1 MLFPAR
7 DAARPPARIPSPHPG
22 DRHDRFRV
30 RAPAHA
36 DAAPPAEPGA
46 RPGGSAVSPAAACS
60 APATGFAAL
69 VRGTRDRSDRPSRLG
84 RLFAVVAIVEAIT
97 WTGLLVGM
105 FLKYV
110 TETTELGVY
119 VFGRLHGVAF
129 VLYVIVTA
137 VAAIR
142 LRWGWKPA
150 LLAGVAAIPPLA
162 TLPLEVG
169 LRRRGYLRQ
178 PADAVDGSAP
188 AGAAPGGATSRG

>member
-1 MLFPAR
+1 MTNA
-7 DAARPPARIPSPHPG
+7 PHP
-22 DRHDRFRV
+22 
-30 RAPAHA
+30 A
-36 DAAPPAEPGA
+36 AAPHPEPGA
-46 RPGGSAVSPAAACS
+46 DPAGSRAAAS

-84 RLFAVVAIVEAIT
+84 RLFAVVAIVEAVT

-119 VFGRLHGVAF
+119 VFGRLHGAAF
-129 VLYVIVTA
+129 VVYVIVTA

-178 PADAVDGSAP
+178 PAGVAADASRATEAVSG
-188 AGAAPGGATSRG
+188 GGASRG

>member
-1 MLFPAR
+1 MTNA
-7 DAARPPARIPSPHPG
+7 PHP
-22 DRHDRFRV
+22 
-30 RAPAHA
+30 
-36 DAAPPAEPGA
+36 DAAPPAERGT
-46 RPGGSAVSPAAACS
+46 RPTGSPATSAAAGT
-60 APATGFAAL
+60 APASGFAAL

-84 RLFAVVAIVEAIT
+84 RLFAIVAIVEAVT

-110 TETTELGVY
+110 TETTELGVF
-119 VFGRLHGVAF
+119 VFGRLHGAAF

-150 LLAGVAAIPPLA
+150 ILAGVAAIPPLA

-178 PADAVDGSAP
+178 PADAVDGGTRGSADAAP
-188 AGAAPGGATSRG
+188 ASGGATSRG

>member
-1 MLFPAR
+1 MTNA
-7 DAARPPARIPSPHPG
+7 PHP
-22 DRHDRFRV
+22 
-30 RAPAHA
+30 

-46 RPGGSAVSPAAACS
+46 RPGGSAVSPATAGS

>member
-1 MLFPAR
+1 MTNA
-7 DAARPPARIPSPHPG
+7 PHP
-22 DRHDRFRV
+22 
-30 RAPAHA
+30 
-36 DAAPPAEPGA
+36 DAAPHAEPGA
-46 RPGGSAVSPAAACS
+46 RPAGSSGSPAAS
-60 APATGFAAL
+60 ATGFAAL

-84 RLFAVVAIVEAIT
+84 RLFAVVAVVEAIT

-119 VFGRLHGVAF
+119 VFGRLHGAAF

-162 TLPLEVG
+162 TLPLDVG
-169 LRRRGYLRQ
+169 LRRRGYLRH
-178 PADAVDGSAP
+178 PADAVGGRP
-188 AGAAPGGATSRG
+188 HAGAAPGSATSRA

>member
-1 MLFPAR
+1 MTNA
-7 DAARPPARIPSPHPG
+7 PHP
-22 DRHDRFRV
+22 
-30 RAPAHA
+30 
-36 DAAPPAEPGA
+36 DAAPPAERGT
-46 RPGGSAVSPAAACS
+46 RPTGSPATSAAAGA
-60 APATGFAAL
+60 APASGFAAL

-84 RLFAVVAIVEAIT
+84 RLFAVVAIVEAVT

-110 TETTELGVY
+110 TETTELGVF
-119 VFGRLHGVAF
+119 VFGRLHGAAF

-150 LLAGVAAIPPLA
+150 ILAGVAAIPPLA

-178 PADAVDGSAP
+178 PADAVDGETRGTPASAP
-188 AGAAPGGATSRG
+188 APGGATSQG

>member
-1 MLFPAR
+1 MTNA
-7 DAARPPARIPSPHPG
+7 PHP
-22 DRHDRFRV
+22 
-30 RAPAHA
+30 
-36 DAAPPAEPGA
+36 DAAPPAEPGP
-46 RPGGSAVSPAAACS
+46 RPAGSPASPAAASS

-69 VRGTRDRSDRPSRLG
+69 IRGTRDRSDRPSRLG
-84 RLFAVVAIVEAIT
+84 RLFAVVAVVEAVT

-119 VFGRLHGVAF
+119 VFGRLHGAAF

-178 PADAVDGSAP
+178 PADAVDGGTREASA
-188 AGAAPGGATSRG
+188 AAASPDRATPRG

>member
-1 MLFPAR
+1 MTNA
-7 DAARPPARIPSPHPG
+7 PHP
-22 DRHDRFRV
+22 
-30 RAPAHA
+30 
-36 DAAPPAEPGA
+36 DAAPTAETGA
-46 RPGGSAVSPAAACS
+46 RPVGSSASSS
-60 APATGFAAL
+60 APPAGFAAL
-69 VRGTRDRSDRPSRLG
+69 VRGTPDRSDRPSRVG

-110 TETTELGVY
+110 TESTELGVY
-119 VFGRLHGVAF
+119 VFGRLHGAAF

-137 VAAIR
+137 VAAIH

-162 TLPLEVG
+162 TLPLEIG

-178 PADAVDGSAP
+178 PADGVHD
-188 AGAAPGGATSRG
+188 ATSGARAGSRTGGTASRA

>member
-1 MLFPAR
+1 M
-7 DAARPPARIPSPHPG
+7 
-22 DRHDRFRV
+22 
-30 RAPAHA
+30 
-36 DAAPPAEPGA
+36 
-46 RPGGSAVSPAAACS
+46 
-60 APATGFAAL
+60 
-69 VRGTRDRSDRPSRLG
+69 RGTRDRSDRPSRLG

-150 LLAGVAAIPPLA
+150 LLAGVAAIPPLV

>member
-1 MLFPAR
+1 MTNA
-7 DAARPPARIPSPHPG
+7 PHP
-22 DRHDRFRV
+22 
-30 RAPAHA
+30 
-36 DAAPPAEPGA
+36 DAAPSAETEA
-46 RPGGSAVSPAAACS
+46 RPGASDSPAA
-60 APATGFAAL
+60 PVGFMAL
-69 VRGTRDRSDRPSRLG
+69 VRGTRDRSARPSRLG
-84 RLFAVVAIVEAIT
+84 RLFAVVAIVEAVT

-119 VFGRLHGVAF
+119 VFGRLHGAAF

-150 LLAGVAAIPPLA
+150 ILAGVAAIPPLA

-178 PADAVDGSAP
+178 PADDTDGRAAAAST
-188 AGAAPGGATSRG
+188 AG

>member
-1 MLFPAR
+1 MT
-7 DAARPPARIPSPHPG
+7 DAPHP
-22 DRHDRFRV
+22 
-30 RAPAHA
+30 

-46 RPGGSAVSPAAACS
+46 RPAAPSSAATASAS
-60 APATGFAAL
+60 APAPAAGFAAL
-69 VRGTRDRSDRPSRLG
+69 VHGTRDRSDRPSRLG
-84 RLFAVVAIVEAIT
+84 RLFAVVAVVEAVT

-110 TETTELGVY
+110 TQTTELGVY
-119 VFGRLHGVAF
+119 VFGRLHGAAF

-178 PADAVDGSAP
+178 PADAVDVGTSRAP
-188 AGAAPGGATSRG
+188 AAAASPDAATSRG

>member
-1 MLFPAR
+1 MTH
-7 DAARPPARIPSPHPG
+7 DPHP
-22 DRHDRFRV
+22 
-30 RAPAHA
+30 
-36 DAAPPAEPGA
+36 DAAPSAERGA
-46 RPGGSAVSPAAACS
+46 RPADPSASPAAGQ
-60 APATGFAAL
+60 PTGFAAL

-84 RLFAVVAIVEAIT
+84 RLFAVVAVVEAIT

-119 VFGRLHGVAF
+119 VFGRLHGAAF

-169 LRRRGYLRQ
+169 LRRRGFLRQ
-178 PADAVDGSAP
+178 PAGAVDGP
-188 AGAAPGGATSRG
+188 TTAGAAPGSTTSRG

>member
-1 MLFPAR
+1 MTNA
-7 DAARPPARIPSPHPG
+7 PHP
-22 DRHDRFRV
+22 
-30 RAPAHA
+30 
-36 DAAPPAEPGA
+36 DAAPPAETGA
-46 RPGGSAVSPAAACS
+46 RSAASASPAAARP
-60 APATGFAAL
+60 APAAGFAGL

-84 RLFAVVAIVEAIT
+84 RLFAVVAIVEAVT

-119 VFGRLHGVAF
+119 VFGRLHGAAF

-142 LRWGWKPA
+142 LRWGWKA
-150 LLAGVAAIPPLA
+150 AVLAGVAAIPPLA

-178 PADAVDGSAP
+178 PAAAIDGGTRGTPASAP
-188 AGAAPGGATSRG
+188 SSGGATFQG

>member
-1 MLFPAR
+1 MTNA
-7 DAARPPARIPSPHPG
+7 PHP
-22 DRHDRFRV
+22 
-30 RAPAHA
+30 A
-36 DAAPPAEPGA
+36 AAPHPEPGA
-46 RPGGSAVSPAAACS
+46 GPAGSSAAAGS
-60 APATGFAAL
+60 TPATGFAAL

-84 RLFAVVAIVEAIT
+84 RLFAVIAVVEAIT

-119 VFGRLHGVAF
+119 VFGRLHGAAF

-178 PADAVDGSAP
+178 PAGVAEDAADASRAT
-188 AGAAPGGATSRG
+188 GAAPASGASRG

>member
-1 MLFPAR
+1 M
-7 DAARPPARIPSPHPG
+7 
-22 DRHDRFRV
+22 
-30 RAPAHA
+30 
-36 DAAPPAEPGA
+36 
-46 RPGGSAVSPAAACS
+46 
-60 APATGFAAL
+60 
-69 VRGTRDRSDRPSRLG
+69 
-84 RLFAVVAIVEAIT
+84 VEAVT

-119 VFGRLHGVAF
+119 VFGRLHGAAF
-129 VLYVIVTA
+129 VVYVIVTA

-178 PADAVDGSAP
+178 PAGVAADASRATEAVS
-188 AGAAPGGATSRG
+188 GGGTPRG

>member
-1 MLFPAR
+1 MTNAPHP
-7 DAARPPARIPSPHPG
+7 DAARP
-22 DRHDRFRV
+22 
-30 RAPAHA
+30 
-36 DAAPPAEPGA
+36 AESGA
-46 RPGGSAVSPAAACS
+46 RGAGTSAAGSPS
-60 APATGFAAL
+60 GFAAL
-69 VRGTRDRSDRPSRLG
+69 VRGTRARSDQPSRLG

-110 TETTELGVY
+110 TETTELGVF
-119 VFGRLHGVAF
+119 VFGRLHGAAF

-150 LLAGVAAIPPLA
+150 LLAGLAAIPPLA

-169 LRRRGYLRQ
+169 LRRRGYLRR
-178 PADAVDGSAP
+178 PAAVADGTP
-188 AGAAPGGATSRG
+188 DHMPV

>member
-1 MLFPAR
+1 MTNAPHP
-7 DAARPPARIPSPHPG
+7 DAAP
-22 DRHDRFRV
+22 
-30 RAPAHA
+30 HA
-36 DAAPPAEPGA
+36 DAGA
-46 RPGGSAVSPAAACS
+46 RPAGSSGSPAAAVGS
-60 APATGFAAL
+60 ASATGFAAL

-84 RLFAVVAIVEAIT
+84 RFFAVVAIVEAVT

-110 TETTELGVY
+110 TETTDFGVY
-119 VFGRLHGVAF
+119 VFGRLHGAAF

-178 PADAVDGSAP
+178 PADAVDARAHAEAASSGSIP
-188 AGAAPGGATSRG
+188 LG